1 MPKWTD
7 YTIKTNPADNDEVMV
22 LDTAGK
28 ANKRLSLSA
37 LSDWIIGK
45 IANKV
50 FENLQT
56 QNKTILGAINELNSN
71 LLKIEIGAN
80 ESSIVVNV
88 IDGNY
93 AGGSFLLFGRS
104 NPNVFTAAVFTCFRS
119 EKSKNMEADILA
131 LDKATYNV
139 VADNKTVT
147 ITGSR
152 ITAYSKF
159 ALLSA
164 DAFSQIFIQT
174 K

>member
-7 YTIKTNPADNDEVMV
+7 YTMKTNPADKDEMMI

-28 ANKRLSLSA
+28 ANKRLGLSV

-88 IDGNY
+88 IDSNY

-104 NPNVFTAAVFTCFRS
+104 NPNAFTAAVFTCFRS
-119 EKSKNMEADILA
+119 GKSKNMEADILA

>member
-28 ANKRLSLSA
+28 ANKRLGLSA
-37 LSDWIIGK
+37 LSDWILNK
-45 IANKV
+45 LADKV
-50 FENLQT
+50 FQKLGT
-56 QNKTILGAINELNSN
+56 DNKTILGAINELNSN
-71 LLKIEIGAN
+71 LLKIKIGAN
-80 ESSIVVNV
+80 ENSIVVNV
-88 IDGNY
+88 TDGSY

-104 NPNVFTAAVFTCFRS
+104 NPNEFTAAVFTCFRRGKS
-119 EKSKNMEADILA
+119 ENVEANILA
-131 LDKATYNV
+131 LDGTTYNV
-139 VADNKTVT
+139 VTDNKTVT